1 MKHVKTTGLRP
12 NNRIWIAAGV
22 VVFLLLSLLSL
33 RSNMVSAVALE
44 QSARCGIA
52 EHTHNSACYTGGR
65 LTCLRTQHTHTENCY
80 LVLLR
85 DNDINNL
92 LARVDADTSNNLET
106 VIAHT
111 VATAARLRAD
121 ASSSTGTVDSDSGVQ
136 AVLLNNATAQTEAS
150 EPVETPDASSS
161 DTPAQLNVSALNESI
176 EENNIEPGLVLN
188 ENLYKASTLAA
199 GPGDLTLPTDTTTLL
214 AAGSDSGI
222 STLSVG
228 DSASTG
234 NNNANFYVYLDNRWT
249 CFGKLTFTTS
259 GYSRRYTARLT
270 TGNVV
275 NLIND
280 SLGTSYSWSDLNLRW
295 GTSANPSSWN
305 GFTINNSNITFLN
318 GSSTYFTSNN
328 TARSAKYVFLMDDS
342 GDPLPFYTV
351 SFEYPDGS
359 SDTQYV
365 PGGSSVTLSGD
376 YVWSDASAQ
385 YTGGQTVTINGPKTF
400 TASEDNGTL
409 RIIYNIAFP
418 TVSGVTVSTSPTIYG
433 TTATT
438 LTDSVEENESA
449 LIRNVSQHEVPGKLS
464 DGNTRIIRFSGWRVG
479 TSDTILSPNST
490 LNWDELQSFASGS
503 RLNLTAVWETSPLQ
517 TVSFFVRYDSKP
529 IDTQGGGVVGGS
541 VTDYTPELFATHVGG
556 TDAGSLSVNEL
567 NDKYYIADTTT
578 DVSYDA
584 DRRIRALYG
593 EQPGI
598 WLQSFPDDEEIFQKL
613 ITHAQNRQLEVDG
626 EPVAPEDLH
635 ADAYAIRWYVFK
647 AQSDAWHI
655 DGRLVKK
662 QGIVYVKKSF
672 AGNMDGVALA
682 KEDFSITAA
691 NASGTKQHTLTLDNA
706 AGYDPASDTYNW
718 EVNGL
723 DYGEAWSL
731 TEHTYSLFENPGG
744 ISYHG
749 YADYSVIDAFNQQ
762 NKTGSGTVVDFT
774 GQTYALDAGT
784 DQVMRIEFTNVY
796 HTSDSIII
804 KKEDART
811 GNPLAGATFR
821 LMQNESPLTFAYDGA
836 KNQYIYDTGG
846 SITEL
851 SGSTT
856 GYYELVIS
864 GFSYDTGNVVVQ
876 ELQPPSGYTP
886 IENIT
891 IGYLPDPD
899 TGQPTEQI
907 GILSTSPLASYHDG
921 LLIVENTTENTSV
934 TVTKQWLCPEADWA
948 DVTVQLLA
956 NGQLVSSLIP
966 GVEPSM
972 QLTGSNGYRATWSGL
987 PAYANGTS
995 IIWSVRETKIGTEH
1009 CKPDYSFANW
1019 LVIYSDPTY
1028 TRDGSGTVTNTAFT
1042 IQNDTRRTLL
1052 RLTKTNLSG
1061 NLRLSGASFTLQ
1073 HLVPDGSGGYTVS
1086 STFVPRNATTGSDG
1100 TLTFDNLLYGYYRL
1114 TETAAPEDYKRLVD
1128 PIYLTI
1134 HEDGSVVVDE
1144 HAFAQSSNVAYS
1156 ILVRN
1161 QANGVTLPVTGGSG
1175 PGGSYT
1181 LGALLMLSAL
1191 CVYIIPIL
1199 KKRRGSSA

>member
-1 MKHVKTTGLRP
+1 MKHVKTIGLRP

-44 QSARCGIA
+44 QSARCGMQ
-52 EHTHNSACYTGGR
+52 EHTHNSACYTGSR
-65 LTCLRTQHTHTENCY
+65 LTCLQPQHTHTENCY

-85 DNDINNL
+85 DNDINSL
-92 LARVDADTSNNLET
+92 LAQVDASSGNNLET
-106 VIAHT
+106 VISDT
-111 VATAARLRAD
+111 VDTAAQL
-121 ASSSTGTVDSDSGVQ
+121 SGTITPLSQQNDNVHDVQ
-136 AVLLNNATAQTEAS
+136 VVLLNNTTTQA
-150 EPVETPDASSS
+150 EPPEPEEEPS
-161 DTPAQLNVSALNESI
+161 QLNVSALNEAI
-176 EENNIEPGLVLN
+176 AENNVEPGLVLN

-199 GPGDLTLPTDTTTLL
+199 GPSDLTLPTDTTTLL

-222 STLSVG
+222 STLAVG
-228 DSASTG
+228 ESASTD
-234 NNNANFYVYLDNRWT
+234 NYSANFCIWLDNEQGV

-259 GYSRRYTARLT
+259 GSSWRQTVRLD
-270 TGNVV
+270 TGDAVD
-275 NLIND
+275 LIND
-280 SLGTSYSWSDLNLRW
+280 NLGTDYSWSELNLQW
-295 GTSANPSSWN
+295 ADSQNPSIWN
-305 GFTINNSNITFLN
+305 DITISRTTMTFRNGNSN
-318 GSSTYFTSNN
+318 YFTATS
-328 TARSAKYVFLMDDS
+328 ARSAKYVFLMDDS
-342 GDPLPFYTV
+342 GNPLQFYTV
-351 SFEYPDGS
+351 TFEYPDGS

-365 PGGSSVTLSGD
+365 LSGSSVTLSGD
-376 YVWSDASAQ
+376 YVWSDGSAQ

-400 TASEDNGTL
+400 TAREDNGTL
-409 RIIYNIAFP
+409 RIVYNIAFP
-418 TVSGVTVSTSPTIYG
+418 TVSGVTVSTRPTIYG
-433 TTATT
+433 TVETT
-438 LTDSVEENESA
+438 LTDTVDENGSA

-490 LNWDELQSFASGS
+490 LNWDELQSFASGN

-556 TDAGSLSVNEL
+556 TDTTSLSVNEL
-567 NDKYYIADTTT
+567 NDKYYIADTT
-578 DVSYDA
+578 A
-584 DRRIRALYG
+584 DNSFGADQRIRALYG

-626 EPVAPEDLH
+626 EPVDPENLH
-635 ADAYAIRWYVFK
+635 AEAYAIRWYVFK

-691 NASGTKQHTLTLDNA
+691 NGAGTKQHTLTLNNA
-706 AGYDPASDTYNW
+706 AGYDPAADTYTW

-723 DYGEAWSL
+723 DYGEPWTL
-731 TEHTYSLFENPGG
+731 TEHTYNEVNNPGG
-744 ISYHG
+744 INYHG
-749 YADYSVIDAFNQQ
+749 YSEYIVVDAFNQQ
-762 NKTGSGTVVDFT
+762 NKNGPGTTVDIV

-784 DQVMRIEFTNVY
+784 DQIMRVEFTNVY

-811 GNPLAGATFR
+811 GNPLAGATFQ
-821 LMQNESPLTFAYDGA
+821 LLQNELPLTFTYDGA
-836 KNQYIYDTGG
+836 KNQYIYDTQG

-876 ELQPPSGYTP
+876 ELRPPSGYTP

-899 TGQPTEQI
+899 TGQQTDQI

-921 LLIVENTTENTSV
+921 LLIIENTTENTSV
-934 TVTKQWLCPEADWA
+934 TVSKQWLCPEADWA

-966 GVEPSM
+966 GVEPTV
-972 QLTGSNGYRATWSGL
+972 QLTAANGYRATWSGL

-995 IIWSVRETKIGTEH
+995 ITWSVRETKIGTEN
-1009 CKPDYSFANW
+1009 CKPDFTFANW
-1019 LVIYSDPTY
+1019 LVSYSDPTY
-1028 TRDGSGTVTNTAFT
+1028 TRDGSGKVTNTAFT

-1061 NLRLSGASFTLQ
+1061 TLRLPGATFTLQ
-1073 HLVPDGSGGYTVS
+1073 HLVSDASGGYVADP
-1086 STFVPRNATTGSDG
+1086 TFVTRTATTGSDG

-1114 TETAAPEDYKRLVD
+1114 METSPPGGYEQLLD
-1128 PIYLTI
+1128 PVFLTI
-1134 HEDGSVVVDE
+1134 REDGTIVVDG
-1144 HAFAQSSNVAYS
+1144 HTYAQAGATAYTIQVMNVPK
-1156 ILVRN
+1156 RP
-1161 QANGVTLPVTGGSG
+1161 LPSTGGSG
-1175 PGGSYT
+1175 PGIYHG
-1181 LGALLMLSAL
+1181 LGLLLMLGAAWL
-1191 CVYIIPIL
+1191 WTLPYHR
-1199 KKRRGSSA
+1199 KRRRLRSND

>member
-1 MKHVKTTGLRP
+1 M
-12 NNRIWIAAGV
+12 
-22 VVFLLLSLLSL
+22 LSLLSL

-44 QSARCGIA
+44 QSARCGMQ
-52 EHTHNSACYTGGR
+52 EHTHNSACYTGSR
-65 LTCLRTQHTHTENCY
+65 LTCLQPQHTHTENCY

-85 DNDINNL
+85 DNDINSL
-92 LARVDADTSNNLET
+92 LAQVDASSGNNLET
-106 VIAHT
+106 VISDT
-111 VATAARLRAD
+111 VDTAAQL
-121 ASSSTGTVDSDSGVQ
+121 SGTITPLSQQNDNVHDVQ
-136 AVLLNNATAQTEAS
+136 VVLLNNTTTQA
-150 EPVETPDASSS
+150 EPPEPEEEPS
-161 DTPAQLNVSALNESI
+161 QLNVSALNEAI
-176 EENNIEPGLVLN
+176 AENNVEPGLVLN

-199 GPGDLTLPTDTTTLL
+199 GPSDLTLPTDTTTLL

-222 STLSVG
+222 STLAVG
-228 DSASTG
+228 ESASTD
-234 NNNANFYVYLDNRWT
+234 NYSANFCIWLDNEQGV

-259 GYSRRYTARLT
+259 GSSWRQTVRLD
-270 TGNVV
+270 TGDAVD
-275 NLIND
+275 LIND
-280 SLGTSYSWSDLNLRW
+280 NLGTDYSWSELNLQW
-295 GTSANPSSWN
+295 ADSQNPSIWN
-305 GFTINNSNITFLN
+305 DITISRTTMTFRNGNSN
-318 GSSTYFTSNN
+318 YFTATS
-328 TARSAKYVFLMDDS
+328 ARSAKYVFLMDDS
-342 GDPLPFYTV
+342 GNPLQFYTV
-351 SFEYPDGS
+351 TFEYPDGS

-365 PGGSSVTLSGD
+365 LSGSSVTLSGD
-376 YVWSDASAQ
+376 YVWSDGSAQ

-400 TASEDNGTL
+400 TAREDNGTL
-409 RIIYNIAFP
+409 RIVYNIAFP
-418 TVSGVTVSTSPTIYG
+418 TVSGVTVSTRPTIYG
-433 TTATT
+433 TVETT
-438 LTDSVEENESA
+438 LTDTVDENGSA

-490 LNWDELQSFASGS
+490 LNWDELQSFASGN

-556 TDAGSLSVNEL
+556 TDTTSLSVNEL
-567 NDKYYIADTTT
+567 NDKYYIADTT
-578 DVSYDA
+578 A
-584 DRRIRALYG
+584 DNSFGADQRIRALYG

-626 EPVAPEDLH
+626 EPVDPENLH
-635 ADAYAIRWYVFK
+635 AEAYAIRWYVFK

-682 KEDFSITAA
+682 KQDFSITAA
-691 NASGTKQHTLTLDNA
+691 NGAGTKQHTLTLNSA
-706 AGYDPASDTYNW
+706 AGYDPATDTYTW

-723 DYGEAWSL
+723 DYGEPWTL
-731 TEHTYSLFENPGG
+731 TEHTYNEVNNPGG
-744 ISYHG
+744 INYHG
-749 YADYSVIDAFNQQ
+749 YSEYSVVDAFNQQ
-762 NKTGSGTVVDFT
+762 NKNGPGTTVDIV

-784 DQVMRIEFTNVY
+784 DQIMRVEFTNVY

-811 GNPLAGATFR
+811 GNPLAGATFQ
-821 LMQNESPLTFAYDGA
+821 LLQNELPLTFTYDSA
-836 KNQYIYDTGG
+836 KNQYIYDTQG

-864 GFSYDTGNVVVQ
+864 GFSYDAGNVVVQ

-886 IENIT
+886 IENII
-891 IGYLPDPD
+891 IGYLPDLD
-899 TGQPTEQI
+899 TGQLTDQI

-956 NGQLVSSLIP
+956 NGHLVSSLIP
-966 GVEPSM
+966 GVEPTV
-972 QLTGSNGYRATWSGL
+972 QLTAANGYRATWSGL

-995 IIWSVRETKIGTEH
+995 ITWSVRETRIGTEN
-1009 CKPDYSFANW
+1009 CKPDFTFANW
-1019 LVIYSDPTY
+1019 LVSYSDPTY
-1028 TRDGSGTVTNTAFT
+1028 TRDGSGKVTNTAFT

-1061 NLRLSGASFTLQ
+1061 TLRLPGATFTLQ
-1073 HLVPDGSGGYTVS
+1073 HLVSDASGGYVADP
-1086 STFVPRNATTGSDG
+1086 TFVTRTATTGSDG

-1114 TETAAPEDYKRLVD
+1114 METSPPGGYEQLLD
-1128 PIYLTI
+1128 PVFLTI
-1134 HEDGSVVVDE
+1134 REDGTIVVDG
-1144 HAFAQSSNVAYS
+1144 HTYAQAGATAYTIQVMNVPK
-1156 ILVRN
+1156 RP
-1161 QANGVTLPVTGGSG
+1161 LPSTGGSG
-1175 PGGSYT
+1175 PGIYHG
-1181 LGALLMLSAL
+1181 LGLLLMLGAAWL
-1191 CVYIIPIL
+1191 WTLPYHR
-1199 KKRRGSSA
+1199 KRRRLRSND

>member
-1 MKHVKTTGLRP
+1 MKHVKTIGLRP

-33 RSNMVSAVALE
+33 RGGMVSAVALE
-44 QSARCGIA
+44 QSARCGME
-52 EHTHNSACYTGGR
+52 EHTHSSACYTGSR
-65 LTCLRTQHTHTENCY
+65 LTCLQPQHTHTENCY

-85 DNDINNL
+85 DNDINTL
-92 LARVDADTSNNLET
+92 LAQVDADTSNNLET
-106 VIAHT
+106 VIANT
-111 VATAARLRAD
+111 VTAATQLGAD
-121 ASSSTGTVDSDSGVQ
+121 SSAPGVQ
-136 AVLLNNATAQTEAS
+136 ATLLGSTAAPP
-150 EPVETPDASSS
+150 EPA
-161 DTPAQLNVSALNESI
+161 DTPSTDTSAQLDVSALNETI
-176 EENNIEPGLVLN
+176 TENNVEPGLILN
-188 ENLYKASTLAA
+188 ENLYKASTLAS
-199 GPGDLTLPTDTTTLL
+199 GPSDLALPTSPSALPG
-214 AAGSDSGI
+214 AGSDGGI
-222 STLSVG
+222 STLAVG
-228 DSASTG
+228 DSSSTG
-234 NNNANFYVYLDNRWT
+234 NYNANFYVYLDNQWV

-259 GYSRRYTARLT
+259 GSSRRYTARLT

-275 NLIND
+275 NLINN
-280 SLGTSYSWSDLNLRW
+280 SLGTDYGWRDLNLRW
-295 GTSANPSSWN
+295 ATSAKPSS
-305 GFTINNSNITFLN
+305 FSSVTINNSNVTFRN
-318 GSSTYFTSNN
+318 GNSDYFTTNN
-328 TARSAKYVFLMDDS
+328 TARSAKYVFLTDSS

-351 SFEYPDGS
+351 TFRDPDGS
-359 SDTQYV
+359 SETQYV
-365 PGGSSVTLSGD
+365 PGGSSVTLPSD
-376 YVWSDASAQ
+376 YVWSDGTAQ
-385 YTGGQTVTINGPKTF
+385 YAGGQSVTINSTKTF
-400 TASEDNGTL
+400 TASEDDGTL
-409 RIIYNIAFP
+409 RIVYNIGFP
-418 TVSGVTVSTSPTIYG
+418 TVSGVTVSTRPTIYG

-438 LTDSVEENESA
+438 VTDTVEENASA
-449 LIRNVSQHEVPGKLS
+449 LIRNVSQQEVPGRLS

-479 TSDTILSPNST
+479 TSDTVLSPNST
-490 LNWDELQSFASGS
+490 LTWEEIQSFASGN
-503 RLNLTAVWETSPLQ
+503 RLSLTAVWETAPLQ

-556 TDAGSLSVNEL
+556 TDAATLSVNEL
-567 NDKYYIADTTT
+567 NNKYYIADTTT
-578 DVSYDA
+578 DSSFGA
-584 DRRIRALYG
+584 DQRIRALYG

-626 EPVAPEDLH
+626 EPVDPEDLH
-635 ADAYAIRWYVFK
+635 AEAYAIRWYVFK

-691 NASGTKQHTLTLDNA
+691 NAAGTKRHTLTLNNA
-706 AGYDPASDTYNW
+706 DSYDRVSDTYSW

-723 DYGEAWSL
+723 DYGEAWTL
-731 TEHTYSLFENPGG
+731 TEHTYSLIENPGG
-744 ISYHG
+744 TNYHG
-749 YADYSVIDAFNQQ
+749 YAEYSVIDAFNQQ

-784 DQVMRIEFTNVY
+784 DQILRVELTNVY

-811 GNPLAGATFR
+811 GNPLAGATFQ
-821 LMQNESPLTFAYDGA
+821 LIQNGSPLTFTYDGT
-836 KNQYIYDTGG
+836 KNQYIYDTQGG
-846 SITEL
+846 ITEL
-851 SGSTT
+851 AGSAT

-864 GFSYDTGNVVVQ
+864 GFSYDNGNVVVQ
-876 ELQPPSGYTP
+876 ELKPPSGYTP

-891 IGYLPDPD
+891 IGYLPDPN
-899 TGQPTEQI
+899 TGQPTDRV

-934 TVTKQWLCPEADWA
+934 TVSKQWLCPEADWA

-966 GVEPSM
+966 GVDPSV
-972 QLTGSNGYRATWSGL
+972 QLTASNGYRATWSGL

-995 IIWSVRETKIGTEH
+995 ITWSVRETKIGTEN

-1019 LVIYSDPTY
+1019 LVVYSDPTY
-1028 TRDGSGTVTNTAFT
+1028 TRDSSGKVTNTAFV

-1061 NLRLSGASFTLQ
+1061 SLRLSDATFTLH
-1073 HLVPDGSGGYTVS
+1073 HLVPDGSGGYAVS
-1086 STFVPRNATTGSDG
+1086 STFVPRSATTGPDG

-1114 TETAAPEDYKRLVD
+1114 TETAAPKDYKQLVD

-1134 HEDGSVVVDE
+1134 REDGSVAVDD

-1161 QANGVTLPVTGGSG
+1161 QASGVPLPMTGGSG
-1175 PGGSYT
+1175 PGGYYT
-1181 LGALLMLSAL
+1181 LGILLMLSAM
-1191 CVYIIPIL
+1191 CVYIFPIL

>member
-1 MKHVKTTGLRP
+1 MKHVKTIGIRP

-44 QSARCGIA
+44 QSARCGMT
-52 EHTHNSACYTGGR
+52 EHTHGTACYTGSH
-65 LTCLRTQHTHTENCY
+65 LTCLHPQHTHTENCY

-92 LARVDADTSNNLET
+92 LAQVDADTSNSLEVVISDT
-106 VIAHT
+106 VE
-111 VATAARLRAD
+111 TAAQL
-121 ASSSTGTVDSDSGVQ
+121 SGTVTPPLQQSDSAHDVQ
-136 AVLLNNATAQTEAS
+136 AVLLTNTSAQS
-150 EPVETPDASSS
+150 EPSE
-161 DTPAQLNVSALNESI
+161 PAEAPNQLDVSALNEAI
-176 EENNIEPGLVLN
+176 TENNVEPGLVLN
-188 ENLYKASTLAA
+188 ENLYKASTLAS
-199 GPGDLTLPTDTTTLL
+199 GPSDLALPTDTATLL
-214 AAGSDSGI
+214 AAGSDGGI
-222 STLSVG
+222 STLAVG
-228 DSASTG
+228 DNASTG

-275 NLIND
+275 NLINN
-280 SLGTSYSWSDLNLRW
+280 SLGTDYRWSDLNLRW

-305 GFTINNSNITFLN
+305 GFSINNSNITFLN

-351 SFEYPDGS
+351 TFEYPDGS
-359 SDTQYV
+359 TTSQYV
-365 PGGSSVTLSGD
+365 PGGSSITLAGD
-376 YVWSDASAQ
+376 YVWSDGSVQ
-385 YTGGQTVTINGPKTF
+385 YTGGQSVTINGPKTF

-409 RIIYNIAFP
+409 RIVYNIGFP
-418 TVSGVTVSTSPTIYG
+418 TVSGVTVATRPTIYG

-438 LTDSVEENESA
+438 LTDTVEENDSA

-529 IDTQGGGVVGGS
+529 IDTQGGGVVGGA

-556 TDAGSLSVNEL
+556 TDAASLSVNEL
-567 NDKYYIADTTT
+567 NNKYYIADTTT
-578 DVSYDA
+578 DNSFGA
-584 DRRIRALYG
+584 DQRIRALYG

-635 ADAYAIRWYVFK
+635 AEAYAIRWYVFK

-682 KEDFSITAA
+682 KQDFSISAA
-691 NASGTKQHTLTLDNA
+691 NGAGTKQHTLTLNNA
-706 AGYDPASDTYNW
+706 AGYDPAADTYTW

-723 DYGEAWSL
+723 DYGEPWTL
-731 TEHTYSLFENPGG
+731 TEHTYNEVNNPGG
-744 ISYHG
+744 INYHG
-749 YADYSVIDAFNQQ
+749 YSEYIVVDAFNQQ
-762 NKTGSGTVVDFT
+762 NKNGPGTTVDIV

-784 DQVMRIEFTNVY
+784 DQIMRVEFTNVY

-811 GNPLAGATFR
+811 GNPLAGATFQ
-821 LMQNESPLTFAYDGA
+821 LLQNELPLTFTYDGA
-836 KNQYIYDTGG
+836 KNQYIYDTQG

-851 SGSTT
+851 SGSAT

-864 GFSYDTGNVVVQ
+864 GFSYDAGNVVVR

-899 TGQPTEQI
+899 TGQLTDQI

-921 LLIVENTTENTSV
+921 LLIIENTTENTSV
-934 TVTKQWLCPEADWA
+934 TVAKQWLCPEADWA

-966 GVEPSM
+966 GVDPTV
-972 QLTGSNGYRATWSGL
+972 QLTAANGYRATWSGL
-987 PAYANGTS
+987 PAYANGAS
-995 IIWSVRETKIGTEH
+995 ITWSVRETKIGTEN
-1009 CKPDYSFANW
+1009 CKPDFSFANW
-1019 LVIYSDPTY
+1019 LVSYSDPTY
-1028 TRDGSGTVTNTAFT
+1028 TRDGSGKVTNTAFT

-1061 NLRLSGASFTLQ
+1061 NLRLPGATFTLQ
-1073 HLVPDGSGGYTVS
+1073 HLIPDGSGGYTTD
-1086 STFVPRNATTGSDG
+1086 STFVTRTATTGSDG

-1114 TETAAPEDYKRLVD
+1114 TETAAPKDYKRLVD

-1134 HEDGSVVVDE
+1134 HEDGSVVVDD

-1161 QANGVTLPVTGGSG
+1161 QASGVPLPMTGGSG
-1175 PGGSYT
+1175 PGGYST

-1191 CVYIIPIL
+1191 CVYIFPIL

>member
-1 MKHVKTTGLRP
+1 MKHVKTIGTRLH
-12 NNRIWIAAGV
+12 NRIWIAVGV

-33 RSNMVSAVALE
+33 RGNMVSAVALE
-44 QSARCGIA
+44 QSARCGMV
-52 EHTHNSACYTGGR
+52 EHTHGSDCYTGSR
-65 LTCLRTQHTHTENCY
+65 LTCIQPQHTHTENCY

-92 LARVDADTSNNLET
+92 LAQVDADASNSLEVVISDT
-106 VIAHT
+106 VE
-111 VATAARLRAD
+111 TAAQL
-121 ASSSTGTVDSDSGVQ
+121 SGTVTSPSQQNDNVRDVQ
-136 AVLLNNATAQTEAS
+136 AVLLNNTSVQTE
-150 EPVETPDASSS
+150 TPEVLEE
-161 DTPAQLNVSALNESI
+161 PAQLDVSALNEAI
-176 EENNIEPGLVLN
+176 TENNVEPGLVLN
-188 ENLYKASTLAA
+188 ENLYKASTLAS
-199 GPGDLTLPTDTTTLL
+199 GPSDLTLPTHTSTLL

-222 STLSVG
+222 STLAVG

-234 NNNANFYVYLDNRWT
+234 NNNANFYVYLDNRWI

-280 SLGTSYSWSDLNLRW
+280 SLGTDYSWSDLNLRW

-328 TARSAKYVFLMDDS
+328 TARSAKYVFLMDNS

-351 SFEYPDGS
+351 NFEYPDGS
-359 SDTQYV
+359 SSSQYV
-365 PGGSSVTLSGD
+365 PGGGSVTLSGD
-376 YVWSDASAQ
+376 YVWSDGSAQ
-385 YTGGQTVTINGPKTF
+385 YTGGQSVTINGPKTF

-409 RIIYNIAFP
+409 RIVYNIGFP
-418 TVSGVTVSTSPTIYG
+418 TVSGVTVSTRPTIYG

-438 LTDSVEENESA
+438 LTDSVEENDSA

-490 LNWDELQSFASGS
+490 LNWDELQSFESGN

-529 IDTQGGGVVGGS
+529 IDTQGGGVVGGA
-541 VTDYTPELFATHVGG
+541 VTDYTPELFATHAGG
-556 TDAGSLSVNEL
+556 TDAASLSVNEL
-567 NDKYYIADTTT
+567 NDKYYIADTST
-578 DVSYDA
+578 DSSFGA
-584 DRRIRALYG
+584 DQRIRALYG

-598 WLQSFPDDEEIFQKL
+598 WLQSFPDDEDIFQKL

-626 EPVAPEDLH
+626 EPVNPEDLH
-635 ADAYAIRWYVFK
+635 AEAYAIRWYVFK

-662 QGIVYVKKSF
+662 QGLVYVKKSF
-672 AGNMDGVALA
+672 AGNQDGVALA
-682 KEDFSITAA
+682 KQDFSITAA
-691 NASGTKQHTLTLDNA
+691 NGAGTKQHTLTLNNA
-706 AGYDPASDTYNW
+706 AGYDRATDTYTW

-723 DYGEAWSL
+723 DYGEPWTL
-731 TEHTYSLFENPGG
+731 TEHAYDEVNNPGG
-744 ISYHG
+744 INYHG
-749 YADYSVIDAFNQQ
+749 YAEYSVIDAFNQQ
-762 NKTGSGTVVDFT
+762 NKNGPGTTVDIV

-784 DQVMRIEFTNVY
+784 DQIMRIEFTNVY

-811 GNPLAGATFR
+811 GNPLAGATFQ
-821 LMQNESPLTFAYDGA
+821 LLQNGSPLTFTYDGT
-836 KNQYIYDTGG
+836 KNQYIYDPYGN
-846 SITEL
+846 ITEL

-856 GYYELVIS
+856 GYYELIIS
-864 GFSYDTGNVVVQ
+864 GFSYDNGNVVVQ
-876 ELQPPSGYTP
+876 ELKPPSGYTP
-886 IENIT
+886 IENII

-899 TGQPTEQI
+899 TGQQTDQV

-934 TVTKQWLCPEADWA
+934 TVSKQWLCPEADWA

-966 GVEPSM
+966 GVDPTV
-972 QLTGSNGYRATWSGL
+972 QLTAANGYRATWNGL

-995 IIWSVRETKIGTEH
+995 ITWSVRETRIGTEN
-1009 CKPDYSFANW
+1009 CKPDFTFANW
-1019 LVIYSDPTY
+1019 LVSYSDPTY
-1028 TRDGSGTVTNTAFT
+1028 TRDGSGKVTNTAFT

-1061 NLRLSGASFTLQ
+1061 AVRLPGASFTLQ
-1073 HLVPDGSGGYTVS
+1073 HLIPDGRGGYTAS
-1086 STFVPRNATTGSDG
+1086 STFVPRNASTGSDG
-1100 TLTFDNLLYGYYRL
+1100 TLTFDNLLYGYYCLQETSPPGGYEHLL
-1114 TETAAPEDYKRLVD
+1114 T

-1134 HEDGSVVVDE
+1134 QEDGTVVVDA
-1144 HAFAQSSNVAYS
+1144 HAYAQAGSSAYTIHVMNVPK
-1156 ILVRN
+1156 RP
-1161 QANGVTLPVTGGSG
+1161 LPATGGSG
-1175 PGGSYT
+1175 PGIYQI
-1181 LGALLMLSAL
+1181 LGLMLMLSAAWIWSL
-1191 CVYIIPIL
+1191 PHS
-1199 KKRRGSSA
+1199 KKEGRWRSE

>member
-1 MKHVKTTGLRP
+1 MKHVKTIGLRP
-12 NNRIWIAAGV
+12 HNRIWIAVGV
-22 VVFLLLSLLSL
+22 VVFLLLSLMSL
-33 RSNMVSAVALE
+33 RGGVVSAVALE
-44 QSARCGIA
+44 QSARCGMA
-52 EHTHNSACYTGGR
+52 EHTHDSGCYTGSR
-65 LTCLRTQHTHTENCY
+65 LTCLQPQHTHTENCY

-85 DNDINNL
+85 DNDINIL
-92 LARVDADTSNNLET
+92 LAQVDADASNNLET
-106 VIAHT
+106 VITNT
-111 VATAARLRAD
+111 VATATWLGVD
-121 ASSSTGTVDSDSGVQ
+121 TDPPTQPSEPFPDVQTVLLDYPSGQTQPTPTPEPTPSDS
-136 AVLLNNATAQTEAS
+136 AE
-150 EPVETPDASSS
+150 
-161 DTPAQLNVSALNESI
+161 QLDVSALNETI
-176 EENNIEPGLVLN
+176 TEHNMEPGLVLN
-188 ENLYKASTLAA
+188 ENLYKASTLAS
-199 GPGDLTLPTDTTTLL
+199 GPSDLALPTDTSTLL
-214 AAGSDSGI
+214 AAGPGGGV
-222 STLSVG
+222 STLAVG

-234 NNNANFYVYLDNRWT
+234 NYNANFYVYLDNSWT
-249 CFGKLTFTTS
+249 CIGKLTFTVS
-259 GYSRRYTARLT
+259 GSSRRYTARLT
-270 TGNVV
+270 TGNAV
-275 NLIND
+275 NLINN
-280 SLGTSYSWSDLNLRW
+280 SLGTSYGWYDLNLRW
-295 GTSANPSSWN
+295 GGSANPSS
-305 GFTINNSNITFLN
+305 FSSVTINNSNITFRN
-318 GSSTYFTSNN
+318 GNSDYFTSQSS
-328 TARSAKYVFLMDDS
+328 ARSAKYVFLTDSS

-351 SFEYPDGS
+351 TLRYPDGT

-365 PGGSSVTLSGD
+365 PGGSTVTLSGD
-376 YVWSDASAQ
+376 YVWSDGSAQ
-385 YTGGQTVTINGPKTF
+385 YAGGQSVTINSAKTF

-409 RIIYNIAFP
+409 RIVYNIGFP
-418 TVSGVTVSTSPTIYG
+418 TVSGVTVSTKPTIYG

-438 LTDSVEENESA
+438 VTDTVEESGSA

-464 DGNTRIIRFSGWRVG
+464 DGNTRVIRFSGWRLG
-479 TSDTILSPNST
+479 TTDTILSPNST
-490 LNWDELQSFASGS
+490 LSWDELQAFASGN
-503 RLNLTAVWETSPLQ
+503 RLSLTAVWETSPLQ

-567 NDKYYIADTTT
+567 NNKYYIADTTT
-578 DVSYDA
+578 DNSFDA

-598 WLQSFPDDEEIFQKL
+598 WLQSFPDDEDIFRML

-635 ADAYAIRWYVFK
+635 AGAYAIRWYVFK

-662 QGIVYVKKSF
+662 QGIIYVKKSF

-691 NASGTKQHTLTLDNA
+691 NAAGTKRRTLTLDNA
-706 AGYDPASDTYNW
+706 VDYDRTSDTYSW
-718 EVNGL
+718 EINEV
-723 DYGEAWSL
+723 DYGEVWNL
-731 TEHTYSLFENPGG
+731 TEHTYSLIENPGG
-744 ISYHG
+744 VNYHG
-749 YADYSVIDAFNQQ
+749 YAEYSVIDTFNQQ
-762 NKTGSGTVVDFT
+762 NKAGLGTTVDVT

-784 DQVMRIEFTNVY
+784 DQVMRVEFTNVY

-811 GNPLAGATFR
+811 GNPLAGATFQ
-821 LMQNESPLTFAYDGA
+821 LIQNGSPLTFTYNQSKDQYVYDPQG
-836 KNQYIYDTGG
+836 T
-846 SITEL
+846 ITEL
-851 SGSTT
+851 YGSTT

-864 GFSYDTGNVVVQ
+864 GFSYDAGNVVVQ
-876 ELQPPSGYTP
+876 ELKPPSGYTP

-899 TGQPTEQI
+899 TGQPTDRI
-907 GILSTSPLASYHDG
+907 GILSTSPLATYHDG

-934 TVTKQWLCPEADWA
+934 TVSKQWLCPEADWA

-966 GVEPSM
+966 GVDPSV
-972 QLTGSNGYRATWSGL
+972 QLTASNGYRATWSGL

-995 IIWSVRETKIGTEH
+995 ITWSVRETKVGTEN
-1009 CKPDYSFANW
+1009 CKPDFSFANW

-1028 TRDGSGTVTNTAFT
+1028 TRDSSGKVTNTAFT

-1061 NLRLSGASFTLQ
+1061 TLRLSGASFTLQ
-1073 HLVPDGSGGYTVS
+1073 HLVPDGRGGYVVS
-1086 STFVPRNATTGSDG
+1086 STFVPRNATTGADG

-1114 TETAAPEDYKRLVD
+1114 TETSAPKDYKQLVD

-1134 HEDGSVVVDE
+1134 HEDGSVVVDD

-1156 ILVRN
+1156 VVVRN
-1161 QANGVTLPVTGGSG
+1161 QASGVPLPMTGGSG
-1175 PGGSYT
+1175 PGGYYT
-1181 LGALLMLSAL
+1181 LGILLMLSAM
-1191 CVYIIPIL
+1191 CVYIFPIL

>member
-1 MKHVKTTGLRP
+1 MNHVKTIGTRLH
-12 NNRIWIAAGV
+12 NRIWIAAGV
-22 VVFLLLSLLSL
+22 AVLLLLSLLSL
-33 RSNMVSAVALE
+33 RSGVVSAVALE
-44 QSARCGIA
+44 QSARCGMA
-52 EHTHNSACYTGGR
+52 EHTHNSVCYTESR
-65 LTCLRTQHTHTENCY
+65 LTCLQPQHSHTENCY

-85 DNDINNL
+85 DNDINTL

-106 VIAHT
+106 VIANT
-111 VATAARLRAD
+111 VTTATKLSAD
-121 ASSSTGTVDSDSGVQ
+121 EVSPTQPGEVTSGAQ
-136 AVLLNNATAQTEAS
+136 AVLLNTQTESS
-150 EPVETPDASSS
+150 EPVETTDASSP
-161 DTPAQLNVSALNESI
+161 DTPTQLDVSALNETI
-176 EENNIEPGLVLN
+176 TENNVEPGLVLN

-199 GPGDLTLPTDTTTLL
+199 GPSDLVLPTDTSTLL
-214 AAGSDSGI
+214 AAGADDGI
-222 STLSVG
+222 STLAVG
-228 DSASTG
+228 DNASTG
-234 NNNANFYVYLDNRWT
+234 NNNANFYVYLDNQWT

-259 GYSRRYTARLT
+259 GYPRRYTARLT

-275 NLIND
+275 NLINNN
-280 SLGTSYSWSDLNLRW
+280 LGTNYSWSDLNLRW
-295 GTSANPSSWN
+295 STSANPSSWN
-305 GFTINNSNITFLN
+305 EFSINNSNITFLN

-351 SFEYPDGS
+351 TFEYPDSS

-365 PGGSSVTLSGD
+365 PSGSSVTLSGD
-376 YVWSDASAQ
+376 YVWSDGSAQ
-385 YTGGQTVTINGPKTF
+385 YTGGQSVTINGPKTF
-400 TASEDNGTL
+400 TANEDNGTL

-418 TVSGVTVSTSPTIYG
+418 TVSGVTVSTRPTIYG

-438 LTDSVEENESA
+438 LTDSVEENGSA

-490 LNWDELQSFASGS
+490 LNWDELKSFASGN
-503 RLNLTAVWETSPLQ
+503 RLNLTAVWETSSLQ

-529 IDTQGGGVVGGS
+529 IDTQGGGVVGGA

-556 TDAGSLSVNEL
+556 TDAASLSVNEL
-567 NDKYYIADTTT
+567 NEKYYIADTTT
-578 DVSYDA
+578 DSSFGA
-584 DRRIRALYG
+584 DQRIRALYG

-626 EPVAPEDLH
+626 EPVNPENLH

-691 NASGTKQHTLTLDNA
+691 NASGTKLHTLTLDNA

-723 DYGEAWSL
+723 DYGEGWTL
-731 TEHTYSLFENPGG
+731 TEHTYTTIENPGG
-744 ISYHG
+744 INYHG
-749 YADYSVIDAFNQQ
+749 YAEYSVIDAFNQQ
-762 NKTGSGTVVDFT
+762 NKTGSGRAVDFT

-784 DQVMRIEFTNVY
+784 DQIMRVEFTNVY

-811 GNPLAGATFR
+811 GNPLAGATFQ
-821 LMQNESPLTFAYDGA
+821 LMQNESPLTFTYDSA
-836 KNQYIYDTGG
+836 KNQYIYDTQGT
-846 SITEL
+846 ITEL
-851 SGSTT
+851 SGSAT

-886 IENIT
+886 IENIA

-934 TVTKQWLCPEADWA
+934 TVSKQWLCPEADWA

-972 QLTGSNGYRATWSGL
+972 HLTASNGYRATWSGL

-995 IIWSVRETKIGTEH
+995 IIWSVRETKIGTEN

-1028 TRDGSGTVTNTAFT
+1028 TRDSSGKVINTAFT

-1061 NLRLSGASFTLQ
+1061 NLRLPDATFTLQ
-1073 HLVPDGSGGYTVS
+1073 HLISDGSGGYTID
-1086 STFVPRNATTGSDG
+1086 STFVTRTATTGSDG

-1114 TETAAPEDYKRLVD
+1114 TETAAPKDYKQLVD

-1134 HEDGSVVVDE
+1134 HEDGSVVVDD

-1161 QANGVTLPVTGGSG
+1161 QASGVPLPMTGGSG
-1175 PGGSYT
+1175 PGGYYI

-1191 CVYIIPIL
+1191 CVYIFPIP
-1199 KKRRGSSA
+1199 KRRKGSSA

>member
-1 MKHVKTTGLRP
+1 M
-12 NNRIWIAAGV
+12 
-22 VVFLLLSLLSL
+22 VFLLLSLLSL

-44 QSARCGIA
+44 QSARCGMT
-52 EHTHNSACYTGGR
+52 EHTHGTACYTGSR
-65 LTCLRTQHTHTENCY
+65 LTCLQIQHTHTENCY

-92 LARVDADTSNNLET
+92 LAQVDADTSNSLEVVISDT
-106 VIAHT
+106 VE
-111 VATAARLRAD
+111 TAAQLSETA
-121 ASSSTGTVDSDSGVQ
+121 APPSQQSDSAHDAQ
-136 AVLLNNATAQTEAS
+136 AVALTNTSAQSESS
-150 EPVETPDASSS
+150 EP
-161 DTPAQLNVSALNESI
+161 AQAPNQLDVSALNEAI
-176 EENNIEPGLVLN
+176 TENNVEPGLVLN

-199 GPGDLTLPTDTTTLL
+199 GPSDLVLPTDTATLL

-222 STLSVG
+222 STLAVG
-228 DSASTG
+228 ENASTG
-234 NNNANFYVYLDNRWT
+234 NYNANFYVYLDYRWT
-249 CFGKLTFTTS
+249 CFGTLTFTTS
-259 GYSRRYTARLT
+259 GSSWRQTVRLD
-270 TGNVV
+270 TGDAVD
-275 NLIND
+275 LIND
-280 SLGTSYSWSDLNLRW
+280 SLGTDYSWSELNLRW
-295 GTSANPSSWN
+295 ADSQNPSIWN
-305 GFTINNSNITFLN
+305 DITISRTTMTFRNGNSN
-318 GSSTYFTSNN
+318 YFTANS
-328 TARSAKYVFLMDDS
+328 ARSAKYVFLMDDS

-351 SFEYPDGS
+351 TFEYPDGS
-359 SDTQYV
+359 TTSQYV
-365 PGGSSVTLSGD
+365 PGGSAITLAGD
-376 YVWSDASAQ
+376 YVWSDGSAQ
-385 YTGGQTVTINGPKTF
+385 YTGGQSVTINGPKTF

-409 RIIYNIAFP
+409 RIVYNIGFP
-418 TVSGVTVSTSPTIYG
+418 TVSGVTVATRPTIYG

-438 LTDSVEENESA
+438 LTDTVDENGSA

-529 IDTQGGGVVGGS
+529 IDTQGGGVVGGA

-556 TDAGSLSVNEL
+556 TDAASLSVNEL
-567 NDKYYIADTTT
+567 NNKYYIADTTT
-578 DVSYDA
+578 DNSFGA
-584 DRRIRALYG
+584 DQRIRALYG

-635 ADAYAIRWYVFK
+635 AEAYAIRWYVFK

-682 KEDFSITAA
+682 KQDFSITAA
-691 NASGTKQHTLTLDNA
+691 NGAGTKQHTLTLNNA
-706 AGYDPASDTYNW
+706 AGYDPAADTYTW

-723 DYGEAWSL
+723 DYGEPWTL
-731 TEHTYSLFENPGG
+731 TEHTYNEVNNPGG
-744 ISYHG
+744 INYHG
-749 YADYSVIDAFNQQ
+749 YSEYIVVDAFNQQ
-762 NKTGSGTVVDFT
+762 NKNGPGTTVDIA

-784 DQVMRIEFTNVY
+784 DQIMRVEFTNVY

-811 GNPLAGATFR
+811 GNPLAGAAFQ
-821 LMQNESPLTFAYDGA
+821 LLQNELPLTFTYDGA
-836 KNQYIYDTGG
+836 KNQYIYDTQG

-851 SGSTT
+851 SGSAT

-899 TGQPTEQI
+899 TGQLTDQI

-921 LLIVENTTENTSV
+921 LLIIENTTENTSV

-966 GVEPSM
+966 GVEPTV
-972 QLTGSNGYRATWSGL
+972 QLTAANGYRATWSGL
-987 PAYANGTS
+987 PAYANGAS
-995 IIWSVRETKIGTEH
+995 ITWSVRETKIGTEN
-1009 CKPDYSFANW
+1009 CKPDFSFANW
-1019 LVIYSDPTY
+1019 LVSYSDPTY
-1028 TRDGSGTVTNTAFT
+1028 TRDGSGKVTNTAFT

-1061 NLRLSGASFTLQ
+1061 NLRLPGATFTLQ
-1073 HLVPDGSGGYTVS
+1073 HLIPDGSGGYTTDS
-1086 STFVPRNATTGSDG
+1086 NFVTRTATTGSDG

-1114 TETAAPEDYKRLVD
+1114 TETAAPKDYKQLVD

-1134 HEDGSVVVDE
+1134 HEDGSVVVDD

-1161 QANGVTLPVTGGSG
+1161 QASGVPLPMTGGSG
-1175 PGGSYT
+1175 PGGYYT

-1191 CVYIIPIL
+1191 CVYIFPIL

>member
-1 MKHVKTTGLRP
+1 MKTIGLRP

-22 VVFLLLSLLSL
+22 VVFLLFSLLSV

-44 QSARCGIA
+44 QSARCSMA
-52 EHTHNSACYTGGR
+52 EHTHGSDCYTGSR
-65 LTCLRTQHTHTENCY
+65 LTCLQTQHTHTENCY

-92 LARVDADTSNNLET
+92 LAQVDADTSNSLEVVISDTVETAAQLSET
-106 VIAHT
+106 VAPPSQQNDRTH
-111 VATAARLRAD
+111 D
-121 ASSSTGTVDSDSGVQ
+121 VQ
-136 AVLLNNATAQTEAS
+136 AVALSNTSAQNEPS
-150 EPVETPDASSS
+150 EPAEAPN
-161 DTPAQLNVSALNESI
+161 QLDVSALNEAI
-176 EENNIEPGLVLN
+176 TENNVEPGLVLN

-199 GPGDLTLPTDTTTLL
+199 GPSDLALPTDTSTLL
-214 AAGSDSGI
+214 AAGSDGGI
-222 STLSVG
+222 STLAVG

-234 NNNANFYVYLDNRWT
+234 NNNANFYVYLDNKWT

-259 GYSRRYTARLT
+259 GSSRRYTARLT

-275 NLIND
+275 NLINN
-280 SLGTSYSWSDLNLRW
+280 SLGTDYSWSDLNLRW

-305 GFTINNSNITFLN
+305 GFSINNSNITFLN

-328 TARSAKYVFLMDDS
+328 TARSAKYVFLMDNS

-351 SFEYPDGS
+351 NFEYPDGS
-359 SDTQYV
+359 SSSQYV

-376 YVWSDASAQ
+376 YMWSDGSAQ
-385 YTGGQTVTINGPKTF
+385 YTGGQSVTINGPKTF

-409 RIIYNIAFP
+409 RIVYNIGFP
-418 TVSGVTVSTSPTIYG
+418 TVSGVTVATRPTIYG

-438 LTDSVEENESA
+438 LTDTVVENGSA
-449 LIRNVSQHEVPGKLS
+449 LIRNVSQHEVPGELS

-529 IDTQGGGVVGGS
+529 IDTQGGGVVGGA

-556 TDAGSLSVNEL
+556 TDAASLSVNEL
-567 NDKYYIADTTT
+567 NNKYYIADTTT
-578 DVSYDA
+578 DNSFGA
-584 DRRIRALYG
+584 DQRIRALYG

-635 ADAYAIRWYVFK
+635 AEAYAIRWYVFK

-672 AGNMDGVALA
+672 AGNVDGVALA
-682 KEDFSITAA
+682 KQDFSITAA
-691 NASGTKQHTLTLDNA
+691 NGAGTKQHTLTLNNA
-706 AGYDPASDTYNW
+706 AGYDPAADTYTW

-723 DYGEAWSL
+723 DYGEPWTL
-731 TEHTYSLFENPGG
+731 TEHTYNEVNNPGG
-744 ISYHG
+744 INYHG
-749 YADYSVIDAFNQQ
+749 YSEYIVVDAFNQQ
-762 NKTGSGTVVDFT
+762 NKNGPGTTVDIV

-784 DQVMRIEFTNVY
+784 DQIMRVEFTNVY

-811 GNPLAGATFR
+811 GNPLAGATFQ
-821 LMQNESPLTFAYDGA
+821 LLQNESPLTFTYDST
-836 KNQYIYDTGG
+836 KNQYIYDPSG

-851 SGSTT
+851 SGTTT

-864 GFSYDTGNVVVQ
+864 GFSYDAGNVVVQ

-899 TGQPTEQI
+899 TGQLTDQI
-907 GILSTSPLASYHDG
+907 GILSTSPLATYHDG

-934 TVTKQWLCPEADWA
+934 TVSKQWLCPEADWA

-966 GVEPSM
+966 GVEPSV
-972 QLTGSNGYRATWSGL
+972 QLTAANGYRATWSGL

-995 IIWSVRETKIGTEH
+995 IVWSVRETKIGTEN

-1019 LVIYSDPTY
+1019 IVSYSEPTY
-1028 TRDGSGTVTNTAFT
+1028 TKDGSGKVTNTAFV

-1061 NLRLSGASFTLQ
+1061 TLRLPGATFSLQ
-1073 HLVPDGSGGYTVS
+1073 HLVPDGSGGYTANS
-1086 STFVPRNATTGSDG
+1086 AFVTRTGVTESDG

-1114 TETAAPEDYKRLVD
+1114 QETSPPDGYEILPD
-1128 PIYLTI
+1128 PIYLTLR
-1134 HEDGSVVVDE
+1134 EDGTVVVE
-1144 HAFAQSSNVAYS
+1144 AHAYAQAGSSAYT
-1156 ILVRN
+1156 VH
-1161 QANGVTLPVTGGSG
+1161 VTNASKRPLPDTGGSG
-1175 PGGSYT
+1175 PGIYQA
-1181 LGALLMLSAL
+1181 LGILLMLSAAWIWSL
-1191 CVYIIPIL
+1191 PHN
-1199 KKRRGSSA
+1199 KKEGRWRSE

>member
-1 MKHVKTTGLRP
+1 MKHVKTIGLRP
-12 NNRIWIAAGV
+12 HNRIWIAAGV
-22 VVFLLLSLLSL
+22 VVFLLLSLLPL
-33 RSNMVSAVALE
+33 RGGMVSAVALE
-44 QSARCGIA
+44 QSARCGMT
-52 EHTHNSACYTGGR
+52 EHTHDSACYTGSR
-65 LTCLRTQHTHTENCY
+65 LTCIQPQHTHTENCY

-106 VIAHT
+106 VITHT
-111 VATAARLRAD
+111 VTTAEKLRAD
-121 ASSSTGTVDSDSGVQ
+121 ASPPTGTVDSNSGVQ
-136 AVLLNNATAQTEAS
+136 AVLLSNTTVQAEDPETVT
-150 EPVETPDASSS
+150 TPDI
-161 DTPAQLNVSALNESI
+161 PAQLDVSALNESI
-176 EENNIEPGLVLN
+176 AENNIESGLVLN
-188 ENLYKASTLAA
+188 ENLYKASTLAS
-199 GPGDLTLPTDTTTLL
+199 GPGDLALPTDTSALL
-214 AAGSDSGI
+214 AAGSDSGV
-222 STLSVG
+222 STLAVG
-228 DSASTG
+228 DNASTG
-234 NNNANFYVYLDNRWT
+234 NYNANFYVYLDNRWT

-259 GYSRRYTARLT
+259 GSSWRQTVRLD
-270 TGNVV
+270 TGDAVD
-275 NLIND
+275 LIND
-280 SLGTSYSWSDLNLRW
+280 NLGTDYSWSELNLQW
-295 GTSANPSSWN
+295 ADSQNPSIWN
-305 GFTINNSNITFLN
+305 DITISRTTMTFRNGNSN
-318 GSSTYFTSNN
+318 YFTANS
-328 TARSAKYVFLMDDS
+328 ARSAKYVFLMDDS

-351 SFEYPDGS
+351 TFEYPDGS

-376 YVWSDASAQ
+376 YVWSDGSAQ
-385 YTGGQTVTINGPKTF
+385 YTGGQSVTINGPKTF
-400 TASEDNGTL
+400 TASEDSGTL
-409 RIIYNIAFP
+409 RIVYNIGFP
-418 TVSGVTVSTSPTIYG
+418 TVSGVTVSTRPTIYG

-438 LTDSVEENESA
+438 LTDTVDENGSA

-529 IDTQGGGVVGGS
+529 IDTQGGGVVGGA

-556 TDAGSLSVNEL
+556 TDAASLSVNEL
-567 NDKYYIADTTT
+567 NNKYYIADTTT
-578 DVSYDA
+578 DNSFGA
-584 DRRIRALYG
+584 DQRIRALYG

-635 ADAYAIRWYVFK
+635 AEAYAIRWYVFK

-691 NASGTKQHTLTLDNA
+691 NGAGTKQHTLTLNNA
-706 AGYDPASDTYNW
+706 AGYDPAADTYTW

-723 DYGEAWSL
+723 DYGEPWTL
-731 TEHTYSLFENPGG
+731 TEHTYNEVNNPGG
-744 ISYHG
+744 INYHG
-749 YADYSVIDAFNQQ
+749 YSEYIVVDAFNQQ
-762 NKTGSGTVVDFT
+762 NKNGPGTTVDIV

-784 DQVMRIEFTNVY
+784 DQIMRVEFTNVY

-811 GNPLAGATFR
+811 GNPLAGATFQ
-821 LMQNESPLTFAYDGA
+821 LLQNELPLTFTYDGA
-836 KNQYIYDTGG
+836 KNQYIYDTQG

-876 ELQPPSGYTP
+876 ELRPPSGYTP

-899 TGQPTEQI
+899 TGQQTDQI

-921 LLIVENTTENTSV
+921 LLIIENTTENTSV
-934 TVTKQWLCPEADWA
+934 TVSKQWLCPEADWA

-966 GVEPSM
+966 GVEPTV
-972 QLTGSNGYRATWSGL
+972 QLTAANGYRATWSGL

-995 IIWSVRETKIGTEH
+995 ITWSVRETKIGTEN
-1009 CKPDYSFANW
+1009 CKPDFTFANW
-1019 LVIYSDPTY
+1019 LVSYSDPTY
-1028 TRDGSGTVTNTAFT
+1028 TRDGSGKVTNTAFT

-1061 NLRLSGASFTLQ
+1061 TLRLPGATFTLQ
-1073 HLVPDGSGGYTVS
+1073 HLIPDGNGGYTID
-1086 STFVPRNATTGSDG
+1086 STFVTRTATTGSDG

-1134 HEDGSVVVDE
+1134 HEDGSVVVDD

-1161 QANGVTLPVTGGSG
+1161 QASGVPLPETGGSG
-1175 PGGSYT
+1175 PGGYYM
-1181 LGALLMLSAL
+1181 LGALLMLGAM
-1191 CVYIIPIL
+1191 CAYIILIL